1 MSVDHNNQAT
11 TVGTAN
17 RLRSPFWCVASGNTS
32 HSSSIAR
39 KVVVTFAFICSAGL
53 LSGCAT
59 SKDDVLPPGDH
70 TMLQLWNGE
79 DGSASPAQ
87 ATTGARK
94 TLRRPLTAP
103 ESQTS
108 RRTDESYSR
117 TQYSEI
123 SQQFPRLPNP
133 DMVMY
138 LYPHLVDG
146 NTPVPGYSTVF
157 PFYSHTQY
165 AMPGERTEAL

>member
-1 MSVDHNNQAT
+1 MSVEHHHPAG
-11 TVGTAN
+11 VGSAN
-17 RLRSPFWCVASGNTS
+17 RSASHFRGVATGNTFRSPRIIRYLALSVVLTCSTS
-32 HSSSIAR
+32 
-39 KVVVTFAFICSAGL
+39 L

-59 SKDDVLPPGDH
+59 SKDEVLPPGDH

-79 DGSASPAQ
+79 DGSASPVQ
-87 ATTGARK
+87 ATTGARE

-103 ESQTS
+103 EAQTA

-123 SQQFPRLPNP
+123 NQQFPRLPNP

-157 PFYSHTQY
+157 PFYSRTQY